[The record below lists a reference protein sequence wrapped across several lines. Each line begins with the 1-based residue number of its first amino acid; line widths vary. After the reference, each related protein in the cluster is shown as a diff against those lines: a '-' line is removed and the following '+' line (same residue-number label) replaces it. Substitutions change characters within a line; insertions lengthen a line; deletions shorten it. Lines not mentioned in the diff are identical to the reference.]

1 MIQATKSSTGSGGYW
16 KDSGT
21 KRRQPC
27 AGIFK
32 IELAP
37 FDSGEFFICQGKSDI
52 PVAPGDPLLDQGLQL
67 FMIGPIAHDDMG
79 KRIVFINVTQIVAQF
94 RCRHDGLR
102 DQAAVIGDDSSPRLF
117 RTRSMAKIKITPP
130 VIGVAALRHT

>member
-1 MIQATKSSTGSGGYW
+1 MEEQWHETAPALA
-16 KDSGT
+16 
-21 KRRQPC
+21 R
-27 AGIFK
+27 GIFK

-52 PVAPGDPLLDQGLQL
+52 PVVPGDPLLDQGLQL

-94 RCRHDGLR
+94 RRRHDGLR
-102 DQAAVIGDDSSPRLF
+102 DQTAVIGDDSSPRLF
-117 RTRSMAKIKITPP
+117 RTRVNGKDQCISS
-130 VIGVAALRHT
+130 